1 MIIDNETLDARRAE
15 ANARLNPVT
24 KTELCQFM
32 TPSDIARF
40 MAGLFEPIAAEA
52 SLLDC
57 GAGIGSL
64 TIPAA
69 QRVRPA
75 SIEVWE
81 IDPTMR
87 SYLRDGLQTLGIPFV
102 VHEADFVTD
111 AVLNLHAEK
120 GTRFTHVVLNPPYRK
135 INSASVHRLLM
146 RKAGIETVN
155 LYTAFL
161 ALAVLL
167 AKPGGQ
173 IVAIIPR
180 SFCNGLYYK
189 PFRKMLLRSC
199 AIEHLHVFESRSK
212 AFKHDGVLQE
222 NLILKLVK
230 GKKQGEVTVSVSHD
244 HTFADTKSFRRPF
257 TEVVQPSDNE
267 AYFRIPGDET
277 RSATGCG
284 FAECKLRELEVDV
297 CTGPVVDFRLR
308 EHWLADYQPGSVPL
322 LYPHH
327 FTKGQFVFPKAHRKP
342 NALRPGA
349 EVSKWLMPKGW
360 YVLIKR
366 FSSKEERRRVV
377 AYLVTPDMI
386 GSDRVGFENHLNVVH
401 EEKHGIDP
409 LLAKGLACYLNSTQ
423 VDQAFRAFSGH
434 TQVNATDLRNM
445 KYPSARVLRAI
456 GARVEPHMSQE
467 RIDALMESAA
477 NGSQTAHR

>member
-1 MIIDNETLDARRAE
+1 MVNNQALDASLAD
-15 ANARLNPVT
+15 ANARLDPVT
-24 KTELCQFM
+24 KAELGQFM
-32 TPSDIARF
+32 TPSSIARF
-40 MAGLFEPIAAEA
+40 MAELLEPIATEA
-52 SLLDC
+52 TLLDC

-69 QRVRPA
+69 QRVKPG

-111 AVLNLHAEK
+111 AVQNLHAET

-135 INSASVHRLLM
+135 INSASAHRLLL

-167 AKPGGQ
+167 ARPGGQ
-173 IVAIIPR
+173 IVAIVPR

-189 PFRKMLLRSC
+189 PFRRMLLRTCS
-199 AIEHLHVFESRSK
+199 IEHLHVFESRTK
-212 AFKHDGVLQE
+212 AFKHDEVLQE
-222 NLILKLVK
+222 NVILKLVRD
-230 GKKQGEVTVSVSHD
+230 KKQENVTVSVSHD
-244 HTFADTKSFRRPF
+244 HNFDGMKMWRRPF
-257 TEVVQPSDNE
+257 TQVVQPSDNE
-267 AYFRIPGDET
+267 AYFHIPADET
-277 RSATGCG
+277 RSAIGRR
-284 FAECKLRELEVDV
+284 FPECELRELEVDV

-308 EHWLADYQPGSVPL
+308 EHWLADYRPGSVPL

-327 FTKGQFVFPKAHRKP
+327 FAKGQFVFPKAHRKP

-349 EVSKWLMPKGW
+349 ETSKWSMPSGW

-366 FSSKEERRRVV
+366 FSSKEEKRRVV
-377 AYLVTPDMI
+377 AYLLTPDMI
-386 GSDRVGFENHLNVVH
+386 DSDRIGFENHLNVVH
-401 EEKHGIDP
+401 AEKHGLDP
-409 LLAKGLACYLNSTQ
+409 LLAKGLACYLNSTK
-423 VDQAFRAFSGH
+423 VDQAFRVFSGH

-445 KYPSARVLRAI
+445 KYPSAKVLRAI
-456 GARVEPHMSQE
+456 GARVEPHMSQD
-467 RIDALMESAA
+467 RIDALVESAA
-477 NGSQTAHR
+477 DGP

>member
-1 MIIDNETLDARRAE
+1 MMNNEMLDARRAE
-15 ANARLNPVT
+15 ANSRLDPVT
-24 KTELCQFM
+24 KAELGQFM
-32 TPSDIARF
+32 TPSSIAGF
-40 MAGLFEPIAAEA
+40 MADLFEPIATKAN
-52 SLLDC
+52 LLDC

-69 QRVRPA
+69 QRVNPT

-81 IDPTMR
+81 IDPMMR
-87 SYLRDGLQTLGIPFV
+87 SYLREGLQALGIPFV
-102 VHEADFVTD
+102 IHESDFVTD

-135 INSASVHRLLM
+135 INSASAHRLLL
-146 RKAGIETVN
+146 RKARIETVN

-189 PFRKMLLRSC
+189 PFRKLLLRTCS
-199 AIEHLHVFESRSK
+199 IEHLHVFESRTK
-212 AFKHDGVLQE
+212 AFKHDEVLQE

-230 GKKQGEVTVSVSHD
+230 GKKQGNVTVSASHD
-244 HTFADTKSFRRPF
+244 HTFTDTKVLRRPF
-257 TEVVQPSDNE
+257 ADVVKPADNE
-267 AYFRIPGDET
+267 AYFHVPGDEK
-277 RSATGCG
+277 RSATGRG
-284 FAECKLRELEVDV
+284 FAECELRELDVDV

-327 FTKGQFVFPKAHRKP
+327 FAKGQFVFPKAHRKP

-349 EVSKWLMPKGW
+349 EISKWLMPSGW

-366 FSSKEERRRVV
+366 FSSKEEKRRVV
-377 AYLVTPDMI
+377 AYLMTPDMI
-386 GSDRVGFENHLNVVH
+386 DSDRVGFENHLNVVH
-401 EEKHGIDP
+401 DTKHGIDAM
-409 LLAKGLACYLNSTQ
+409 LAKGLACYLNSTR
-423 VDQAFRAFSGH
+423 VDEAFRAFSGH

-445 KYPSARVLRAI
+445 KYPSAKTLREI
-456 GARVEPHMSQE
+456 GAKVEPHMSQE
-467 RIDALMESAA
+467 RIDALVESAA
-477 NGSQTAHR
+477 DGS

>member
-1 MIIDNETLDARRAE
+1 MNNEMLDARRAE
-15 ANARLNPVT
+15 ANARLDPVI
-24 KTELCQFM
+24 KAELGQFM
-32 TPSDIARF
+32 TPSSIARF
-40 MAGLFEPIAAEA
+40 MADLFEPITAET

-64 TIPAA
+64 TIPAS
-69 QRVRPA
+69 QRVKPA

-87 SYLRDGLQTLGIPFV
+87 SYLRDGLQALGIPFV
-102 VHEADFVTD
+102 VHESDFVTD
-111 AVLNLHAEK
+111 AVLNLHAER
-120 GTRFTHVVLNPPYRK
+120 GARFTHVVLNPPYRK
-135 INSASVHRLLM
+135 INSASVHRLLL

-189 PFRKMLLRSC
+189 PFRKMLLRTCS
-199 AIEHLHVFESRSK
+199 IEHLHVFGSRSK
-212 AFKHDGVLQE
+212 AFKHDDVLQE

-230 GKKQGEVTVSVSHD
+230 GKRQGKVTVSMSHD
-244 HTFADTKSFRRPF
+244 HTFTDTKVLRRPF
-257 TEVVQPSDNE
+257 TDVVQPSDNE
-267 AYFRIPGDET
+267 AYFHIPRGGK
-277 RSATGCG
+277 RSANGRG
-284 FAECKLRELEVDV
+284 FTECELRELDVDV

-327 FTKGQFVFPKAHRKP
+327 FAKGQFVFPKTHRKP
-342 NALRPGA
+342 NALRLGP

-386 GSDRVGFENHLNVVH
+386 DSDRVGFENHLNVVH
-401 EEKHGIDP
+401 DGKHGIDP
-409 LLAKGLACYLNSTQ
+409 MLAKGLACYLNSTR
-423 VDQAFRAFSGH
+423 VDEVFRAFSGH

-445 KYPSARVLRAI
+445 KYPSAKVLREI
-456 GARVEPHMSQE
+456 GAQVEPHMGQE
-467 RIDALMESAA
+467 RIDALVEGAADES
-477 NGSQTAHR
+477 